1 MVTSVS
7 HQVRLC
13 QRRGTGWPAFGP
25 VRIKPLAQGDAVV
38 FIFSIASL
46 SRAFCSGVA
55 AVIETRMPEGGGG
68 GGGGG
73 DGSGDNDDGGG
84 GKGEGE
90 GDGEREFPSRLSAT
104 IPTTRAATATIPT
117 SPITPCLADT
127 RDLGAVAVAGS
138 VRGGGS
144 AGTVSSTSPLIVQT
158 ELPNHKGV

>member
-1 MVTSVS
+1 MTSVS

-117 SPITPCLADT
+117 SPITPCLVDT

-138 VRGGGS
+138 VKGGGS
-144 AGTVSSTSPLIVQT
+144 AGTVSLTSPLIVQT
-158 ELPNHKGV
+158 ELPSHRGV